1 MWRSIVKIHDI
12 YTFRYLLSPSRD
24 HRTTNV
30 TESKRRVYLSP
41 LYDSIVVCQEVGRTI
56 QCSSWRR
63 QWTRESQKRL
73 EKPRSARASTSVVSV
88 LSLVNLEFLAVFL
101 HKLESPRWL
110 FFVRHCSPRDLFRS
124 NALTLVPFETRV
136 GKKKGTIAS
145 VLGRCLIRKARNK
158 RDKVNALL
166 EERSLGR

>member
-1 MWRSIVKIHDI
+1 MWSIAKIHETTI
-12 YTFRYLLSPSRD
+12 YIFRYLLSPSRD

-110 FFVRHCSPRDLFRS
+110 FFVRNCSPRDLFRS
-124 NALTLVPFETRV
+124 NEARVDIGPFRNSSWKEKGNDSKYSWY
-136 GKKKGTIAS
+136 GKRAIKE
-145 VLGRCLIRKARNK
+145 IR
-158 RDKVNALL
+158 
-166 EERSLGR
+166 